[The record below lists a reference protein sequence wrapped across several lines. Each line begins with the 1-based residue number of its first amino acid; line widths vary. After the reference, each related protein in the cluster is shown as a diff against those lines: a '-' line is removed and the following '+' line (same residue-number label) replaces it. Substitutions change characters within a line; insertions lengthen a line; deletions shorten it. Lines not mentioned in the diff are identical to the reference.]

1 MEWHSFC
8 PSKNRY
14 PLDLSDY
21 FMDLIN
27 FLRVLARRIWL
38 ILGVT
43 ALAVLVTW
51 LVTRNA
57 PDMYKS
63 TALISTGIT
72 QSNQLDDKQWYQW
85 EIATNNF
92 NNLIEDMN
100 SRQAISLLSYR
111 LIQHDLSSGK
121 PYRDLSKVK
130 TYYEGD
136 QLNQAKRVYQA
147 KYDDIET
154 LYPTRKSDAIPIE
167 ILKRSEYD
175 YMNLAQNLE
184 IFRQKQSD
192 YISVSFKS
200 DDPFL
205 SEFAVNTFAEE
216 FIRYNRNR
224 VGSGS
229 SEQVDNLRKIMNTK
243 QDSMEARSRELAA
256 LEQKYGIVD
265 QAENSKIIA
274 QTTSDYTRMRD
285 NERSKVAALEAELSE
300 INRQLASPESNTAAN
315 QVKSNAAEIDRL
327 TRILSSLKMEQSLSP
342 RASLQDSIAQFEQQ
356 KSELLSR
363 SSTTFGGGNDSR
375 SSLLKKKTD
384 KELELSNAKAKLAS
398 IEKNLNREIGK
409 RYNMVSG
416 NPEVKRAYTT
426 FEQAEKEYLA
436 AQTRYNDALNK
447 TQSIGK
453 DLQIFERGRAA
464 DEPEPSKA
472 PLLIAFSG
480 LASLSLCIVLLF
492 LLEYVDLSVRTP
504 SNFVRLSGLPL
515 LGSLN
520 HLTTSSLKLESLFSE
535 KSNNPS
541 LERFKQLLRKLRYEL
556 LNTNAKTVLF
566 TSARPGEGKT
576 LGLISLAY
584 SLSLND
590 KKILLIDSNFK
601 SPSLTGMLQASPVLE
616 EVVRQ
621 GADPAKAVS
630 RSEFTGIDVIGCKGG
645 DYSPAEVLYDDRF
658 SAMLEELSHNY
669 DYIFMEGAP
678 LNNFADAKELVHFVD
693 KVVAVFSAK
702 SVLKQSDKETIAY
715 LQGLDDKFL
724 GAILN
729 DVEVQ
734 NLEL

>member
-1 MEWHSFC
+1 
-8 PSKNRY
+8 
-14 PLDLSDY
+14 
-21 FMDLIN
+21 MDLIN

-57 PDMYKS
+57 PAMYQS

-130 TYYEGD
+130 AYYEGEE
-136 QLNQAKRVYQA
+136 LNRAKRVYQA

-167 ILKRSEYD
+167 ILKRSKYD
-175 YMNLAQNLE
+175 YMNLAKNLE
-184 IFRQKQSD
+184 ISRQKQSD
-192 YISVSFKS
+192 YLSVSFKS

-216 FIRYNRNR
+216 FIRYNQNR

-229 SEQVDNLRKIMNTK
+229 NQAIENLRKIMETK
-243 QDSMEARSRELAA
+243 LDTMNARGRELAI
-256 LEQKYGIVD
+256 LEQRYGLVDPSENKKVIV
-265 QAENSKIIA
+265 

-285 NERSKVAALEAELSE
+285 NERSKVASLEAELAE
-300 INRQLASPESNTAAN
+300 INRQLESPESNSAAN
-315 QVKSNAAEIDRL
+315 QVSANATEIDRL
-327 TRILSSLKMEQSLSP
+327 TNILSSLKMQQSLNP
-342 RASLQDSIAQFEQQ
+342 RASLQDSITQFEQQ
-356 KSELLSR
+356 KTDLLR
-363 SSTTFGGGNDSR
+363 SSSNSFGAPKDSR
-375 SSLLKKKTD
+375 ANLFRKKTD
-384 KELELSNAKAKLAS
+384 KEIELKKAKSSLSS
-398 IEKNLNREIGK
+398 IERDLNREIGK

-416 NPEVKRAYTT
+416 NPEVKRAFTN

-436 AQTRYNDALNK
+436 AQTSYNNAQDK
-447 TQSIGK
+447 TQEIGK
-453 DLQIFERGRAA
+453 NLQIFERGRAA
-464 DEPEPSKA
+464 EKPEPSKA

-535 KSNNPS
+535 RSNNPS

-556 LNTNAKTVLF
+556 LNTDSKTVLF

-576 LGLISLAY
+576 LSLISLAY
-584 SLSLND
+584 SLSLNA
-590 KKILLIDSNFK
+590 KKVLLIDTNFK
-601 SPSLTGMLQASPVLE
+601 SPSLTGMLQARPVLE
-616 EVVRQ
+616 EVIRQ
-621 GADPAKAVS
+621 GEDPARAVS

-645 DYSPAEVLYDDRF
+645 DYSPAEVLYDDKF
-658 SAMLEELSHNY
+658 KALLEELSHNY
-669 DYIFMEGAP
+669 DYIFLEGAP

-693 KVVAVFSAK
+693 KVVAIFSAK
-702 SVLKQSDKETIAY
+702 SVLKQSDKETVAY
-715 LQGLDDKFL
+715 LQGLEDKFL
-724 GAILN
+724 GAVLN

>member
-1 MEWHSFC
+1 
-8 PSKNRY
+8 
-14 PLDLSDY
+14 
-21 FMDLIN
+21 MDLIN

-57 PDMYKS
+57 PDMYTS

-111 LIQHDLSSGK
+111 LIQHDLNSSK

-130 TYYEGD
+130 TYYKGEE
-136 QLNQAKRVYQA
+136 LNRAKRVYQT

-167 ILKRSEYD
+167 ILKRSDYD
-175 YMNLAQNLE
+175 YMSLASNLE
-184 IFRQKQSD
+184 ISRQKQSD

-229 SEQVDNLRKIMNTK
+229 SEAVKSLRKIMEAK
-243 QDSMEARSRELAA
+243 QDTMNARGKELAA

-265 QAENSKIIA
+265 KAENSKVIV
-274 QTTSDYTRMRD
+274 QTTSEYTRMRD
-285 NERSKVAALEAELSE
+285 NERAKVAALEAELAE
-300 INRQLASPESNTAAN
+300 INRQLDSPEANSAAN
-315 QVKSNAAEIDRL
+315 ESKVNASEIERL
-327 TRILSSLKMEQSLSP
+327 TRLLSSLKMQQSLNP
-342 RASLQDSIAQFEQQ
+342 RPSLQDSITQFEQQ
-356 KSELLSR
+356 KAALV
-363 SSTTFGGGNDSR
+363 SSNSTNFGAPKDSR
-375 SSLLKKKTD
+375 ANLFRKKTD
-384 KELELSNAKAKLAS
+384 KEIELSNAKAKLAS
-398 IEKNLNREIGK
+398 IERNLNREIGK
-409 RYNMVSG
+409 RYNMVAG
-416 NPEVKRAYTT
+416 NPEVNRALNS
-426 FEQAEKEYLA
+426 FQQAEKEYFD
-436 AQTRYNDALNK
+436 AQKRYNDALDK
-447 TQSIGK
+447 TENLGK

-464 DEPEPSKA
+464 DEPEPSRA

-535 KSNNPS
+535 RSNNPS

-556 LNTNAKTVLF
+556 LNTDAKTVLF

-584 SLSLND
+584 SLSLNA
-590 KKILLIDSNFK
+590 KKILLIDTNFK
-601 SPSLTGMLQASPVLE
+601 SPSLTGMLQARPVLE
-616 EVVRQ
+616 EVIRQ
-621 GADPAKAVS
+621 GEDPAKAVS
-630 RSEFTGIDVIGCKGG
+630 RSEFTGIDVIGCSGG
-645 DYSPAEVLYDDRF
+645 DYSPAEVLYDDKF
-658 SAMLEELSHNY
+658 KALLEELSYNY
-669 DYIFMEGAP
+669 DYIFLEGAP

-715 LQGLDDKFL
+715 LQGLEDKFL
-724 GAILN
+724 GAVLN